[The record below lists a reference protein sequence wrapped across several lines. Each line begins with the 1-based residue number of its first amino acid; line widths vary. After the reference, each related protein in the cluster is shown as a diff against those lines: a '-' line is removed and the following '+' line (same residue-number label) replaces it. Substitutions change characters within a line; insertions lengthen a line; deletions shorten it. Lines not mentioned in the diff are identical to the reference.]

1 MSEGVADAAIISIII
16 WKRKKRRIR
25 NKKARKVWVKSW
37 RLRRPQLGIYD
48 TLLSE
53 LRVEEE
59 SDDKTFLRMTSENF
73 EEIFH
78 LIERV

>member
-1 MSEGVADAAIISIII
+1 MSEGVAAAVNISTII
-16 WKRKKRRIR
+16 WKRKKRRIK
-25 NKKARKVWVKSW
+25 NKKTGKILVKSW
-37 RLRRPQLGIYD
+37 LLRRPQLGIYD

-59 SDDKTFLRMTSENF
+59 SDYKKF

-78 LIERV
+78 LIEDILPNKTP